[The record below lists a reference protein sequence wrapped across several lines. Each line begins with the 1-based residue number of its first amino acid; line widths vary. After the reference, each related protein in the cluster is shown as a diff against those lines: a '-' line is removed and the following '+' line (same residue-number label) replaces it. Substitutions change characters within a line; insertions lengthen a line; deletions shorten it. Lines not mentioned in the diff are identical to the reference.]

1 MIVERKIKVTISS
14 QETADAVVQKLLVVP
29 EGIAREIV
37 DNLVLPDSGC
47 RVGETLSGD
56 INVN

>member
-1 MIVERKIKVTISS
+1 MERKIKVTISS